1 MISFTL
7 LPFEDGG
14 EDSLSSISGTLV
26 RDSERNLLRL
36 SYILT
41 HAGELVSLD
50 DTLIPARRDE
60 LWRATCLECF
70 IKCPSHK
77 DYWEMNISLNGSWNV
92 YQFSDYRKDMARAD
106 LSEVTLQ
113 TQKESA
119 ELATSTVTWS
129 LPPEIGRVDRLDV
142 NISAILK
149 QKAGNLQ
156 YMALAHPPDRPDFH
170 WPESFLLS
178 I

>member
-7 LPFEDGG
+7 LPFETEG
-14 EDSLSSISGTLV
+14 EDSSSKINGTLV
-26 RDSERNLLRL
+26 RDSGRNLLSI
-36 SYILT
+36 SYTLT

-50 DTLIPARRDE
+50 DTLRPARRDE

-70 IKCPSHK
+70 IKRPSHK
-77 DYWEMNISLNGSWNV
+77 NYWEMNISLNGSWNV
-92 YQFSDYRKDMARAD
+92 YHFSDYRKDMTREE
-106 LSEVTLQ
+106 LSKVTLQ

-119 ELATSTVTWS
+119 ELTTCAVTWS
-129 LPPEIGRVDRLDV
+129 LPPEIGRADKLDV

-149 QKAGNLQ
+149 TTAGNLH